1 MAKTQTKSLAKP
13 DSSVVVPAG
22 YREFFNEIKEK
33 IRSAQL
39 KAAIAAGQEL
49 AQLYWNLGKDIVEK
63 QEKEGWGSKVL
74 ERVAKDLQNEF
85 PGVEGFSRA
94 NIFRMRAF
102 YLAYSNCLTAV
113 RQLQDDPL
121 APFFNIPWGH
131 NFILLDRL
139 KSFEERSWYAK
150 KVIEHGW
157 SRRILTIWIENDL
170 YRREGRAITN
180 FKATLPAPQ
189 SDLAQQT
196 LKDPYVF
203 DFLTLHREHLE
214 KDLEDGL
221 VNHIQKFLIELGQGF
236 AFMGRQYLLTVSG
249 QPFYIDLLFYHV
261 KLRSFVVV
269 ELKAKAFKPEDAG
282 QLNFYLS
289 AVDDMIKHPTDNPT
303 IGILLC
309 KDRDKVIAEYA
320 FRGIDRPMGVVEY
333 ETMFTK
339 AIPEDLKSSLPTVE
353 EIEAELSPSAL
364 DNPPVYTAPAPK
376 V

>member
-1 MAKTQTKSLAKP
+1 MQAKALTKL
-13 DSSVVVPAG
+13 DSKHVAMVG
-22 YREFFNEIKEK
+22 YREFFNELKTK
-33 IRSAQL
+33 IRNAQL
-39 KAAIAAGQEL
+39 KAAISASREL
-49 AQLYWNLGKDIVEK
+49 IQLYWDLGKNIVET
-63 QEKEGWGSKVL
+63 QRKEGWGSKVL
-74 ERVAKDLQNEF
+74 ERIAKDLQNEF
-85 PGVEGFSRA
+85 PGVEGFSRS
-94 NIFRMRAF
+94 NIFRMKAF

-121 APFFNIPWGH
+121 SPFFNIPWGH
-131 NFILLDRL
+131 NFVLLDKL
-139 KSFEERSWYAK
+139 KSFEQRLWYAK

-157 SRRILTIWIENDL
+157 SRNMLVIWIENDL
-170 YRREGRAITN
+170 YHREGRAITN
-180 FKATLPAPQ
+180 FKTTLPAPQ

-221 VNHIQKFLIELGQGF
+221 IHHIQKFLIELGQGF

-261 KLRSFVVV
+261 RLRCFVVV

-289 AVDDMIKHPTDNPT
+289 AVDDMLKHPTDNPT

-309 KDRDKVIAEYA
+309 KDRNKVIAEYA

-333 ETMFTK
+333 ETMLTK
-339 AIPEDLKSSLPTVE
+339 AIPEGLKSSLPTVE
-353 EIEAELSPSAL
+353 EIEAELSP
-364 DNPPVYTAPAPK
+364 TK
-376 V
+376 